1 MKANTYFD
9 KTKKRPNIVALI
21 FLIVGLIFLFALL
34 GTCWYTVDEQET
46 AVVTTFGR
54 VSSTSSAGIHFKLP
68 FGIQKVK
75 TVETNVYQ
83 KIEIGYATKEDGT
96 YTSIESESK
105 MITGDYNIVNVD
117 FFVQYKISDPVKYLY
132 NSAEPD
138 TILKNLVQSQIRS
151 IIGSTN
157 VDSVLTDGKTEIQI
171 KVKELITEILA
182 DYDIGLILA
191 DVPIQDSEP
200 PTETVTAAFK
210 AVETAK
216 QGAEKAINN
225 AEAYQNAQLPA
236 AQAKADSLIKNAE
249 YLKQNRINEA
259 VKAVAKFNA
268 MYNEYKNN
276 PDITRIR
283 MYYETISK
291 TLPGVKLYIITTDQT
306 GVDTLLPLDDFANNS
321 INNSSKNS
329 YNNSGEVAQ

>member
-117 FFVQYKISDPVKYLY
+117 FSCSIKSPTPLNTFTTQRSGYDSEKSRP
-132 NSAEPD
+132 EPD
-138 TILKNLVQSQIRS
+138 QKHYRLNKCRQRIDRRKNR
-151 IIGSTN
+151 
-157 VDSVLTDGKTEIQI
+157 DSNQGQGTD
-171 KVKELITEILA
+171 
-182 DYDIGLILA
+182 Y
-191 DVPIQDSEP
+191 
-200 PTETVTAAFK
+200 
-210 AVETAK
+210 
-216 QGAEKAINN
+216 
-225 AEAYQNAQLPA
+225 
-236 AQAKADSLIKNAE
+236 
-249 YLKQNRINEA
+249 
-259 VKAVAKFNA
+259 
-268 MYNEYKNN
+268 
-276 PDITRIR
+276 
-283 MYYETISK
+283 
-291 TLPGVKLYIITTDQT
+291 
-306 GVDTLLPLDDFANNS
+306 
-321 INNSSKNS
+321 
-329 YNNSGEVAQ
+329 